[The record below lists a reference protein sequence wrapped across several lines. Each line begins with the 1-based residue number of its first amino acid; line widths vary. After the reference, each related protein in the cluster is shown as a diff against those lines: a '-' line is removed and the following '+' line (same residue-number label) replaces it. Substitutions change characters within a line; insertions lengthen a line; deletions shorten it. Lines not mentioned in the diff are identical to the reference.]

1 MLYRDTEISRQL
13 AREHHA
19 ELKRD
24 WEWVNPA
31 ARPDVVES
39 RRRNLRYRFEW
50 LRTRP
55 RLAGQSHS
63 GHAPSG
69 QSL

>member
-13 AREHHA
+13 AGERHA
-19 ELKRD
+19 ELKQD

-39 RRRNLRYRFEW
+39 RRRHWRVRFDW
-50 LRTRP
+50 LRTHLR
-55 RLAGQSHS
+55 AI

-69 QSL
+69 HTP